1 MAVKPNAEQEELET
15 APDIL
20 DDEADPD
27 DGLDDEDEQFA
38 VPTSLLQAAGI
49 FSDADWDEL
58 PAADID
64 AMMKKGQ

>member
-15 APDIL
+15 APAIL

-27 DGLDDEDEQFA
+27 DGVDDEDEQFA
-38 VPTSLLQAAGI
+38 VVKSLMEAAGI
-49 FSDADWDEL
+49 FSDDDWDAI

-64 AMMKKGQ
+64 AMTKKGG